1 MNKSKLKK
9 NSKNFNKKMKLKSK
23 LKIQISQVKK
33 VNRNLNKL
41 IRKVNKTIKI
51 FNKNKTN
58 QQHLINNKQYKHKIM
73 IIKIKTIMNL
83 SKQ

>member
-1 MNKSKLKK
+1 MKK
-9 NSKNFNKKMKLKSK
+9 ANW
-23 LKIQISQVKK
+23 
-33 VNRNLNKL
+33 NLNK
-41 IRKVNKTIKI
+41 IISKVNKTIKI

-58 QQHLINNKQYKHKIM
+58 KKHLINNKQYKNKIM